1 MLKVHCNI
9 GRTDKSMTVQ
19 KFTAESDGPLTL
31 RQRAEAVIASVR
43 AWAATEVGGW
53 IIICVLGVVAL
64 GTAGAAIIL
73 PRINAVDTAVQIRST
88 APTPTQ
94 QLPAGDLTDFTLA
107 PEALQNFDYAQARL
121 WNAALP
127 FSTAPIRPAA
137 PLIAPTTDIEAY
149 GRALDCLTTAIYYEA
164 ASETPQGQAAVAQV
178 VLNRARHPAYPRTV
192 CGVVFQGS
200 ERTTG
205 CQFSF
210 TCDGAMA
217 RVPSPAG
224 WARARAVAS
233 AALNGTVVA
242 AVGTATHYHTDW
254 VAPYWAPRLS
264 KIVQIGTHIFYRWNG
279 AWGLPSAFTGV
290 YSGVEPVIPQMAALA
305 TFAVETPVEIMVSTD
320 DLTVGELTEIAPARF
335 TPVVTPSD
343 EFGPEETLEDEGGP
357 SVPVEAAPVR
367 APQVLQRDVPI
378 MADPLANPATP
389 TRQRQRIAAPSGW

>member
-1 MLKVHCNI
+1 
-9 GRTDKSMTVQ
+9 MTVE
-19 KFTAESDGPLTL
+19 KFSAETDGPLTL
-31 RQRAEAVIASVR
+31 RRRIVLMGAAIR
-43 AWAATEVGGW
+43 AWASTEVGGW
-53 IIICVLGVVAL
+53 IIICVLAVMAL
-64 GTAGAAIIL
+64 AIAGAAVIL
-73 PRINAVDTAVQIRST
+73 PRLNAA
-88 APTPTQ
+88 APTLTAGQAAAPSATLTPQ
-94 QLPAGDLTDFTLA
+94 GDLVDFTLA
-107 PEALQNFDYAQARL
+107 PEAIQDMDYAEARL

-137 PLIAPTTDIEAY
+137 ALIAPTTDIEAY
-149 GRALDCLTTAIYYEA
+149 SRAVDCLTAAVYYEA

-242 AVGTATHYHTDW
+242 GVGTATHYHTDW

-279 AWGLPSAFTGV
+279 AWGLPAAFTGA
-290 YSGVEPVIPQMAALA
+290 YSGAEPVIPKMASLASISALPPAEVLALSDVGTTVIPENAPRLTAVVPITIA
-305 TFAVETPVEIMVSTD
+305 TGS
-320 DLTVGELTEIAPARF
+320 EL
-335 TPVVTPSD
+335 
-343 EFGPEETLEDEGGP
+343 ETLDPTTEAVPE
-357 SVPVEAAPVR
+357 SAVPVRVAPVI
-367 APQVLQRDVPI
+367 QRDVPI
-378 MADPLANPATP
+378 MADPMASPTAPPA
-389 TRQRQRIAAPSGW
+389 RQRQRIAAPSGW

>member
-1 MLKVHCNI
+1 
-9 GRTDKSMTVQ
+9 MTVP

-31 RQRAEAVIASVR
+31 RQRAGAVIAAVR

-53 IIICVLGVVAL
+53 IIIGVLAVLAL
-64 GTAGAAIIL
+64 GTAGAAVIL
-73 PRINAVDTAVQIRST
+73 PRINAADPALQVRST
-88 APTPTQ
+88 APAPTL

-107 PEALQNFDYAQARL
+107 PEALQKFDFAQARL

-149 GRALDCLTTAIYYEA
+149 SRALDCLTTAIYYEA

-224 WARARAVAS
+224 WARARGVAS

-290 YSGVEPVIPQMAALA
+290 YSGAEPIIPKMASLA
-305 TFAVETPVEIMVSTD
+305 TFAVETPVEILVSSELDT
-320 DLTVGELTEIAPARF
+320 GELTEITSARL
-335 TPVVTPSD
+335 TPVVTASD
-343 EFGPEETLEDEGGP
+343 EFEASEVLESDSGP
-357 SVPVEAAPVR
+357 AAPVST
-367 APQVLQRDVPI
+367 APVRQAPVIQRDVPI
-378 MADPLANPATP
+378 MADPMASPATP

>member
-1 MLKVHCNI
+1 MA
-9 GRTDKSMTVQ
+9 VQ
-19 KFTAESDGPLTL
+19 KFTAASDGPLTL
-31 RQRAEAVIASVR
+31 RQRAGAVVASLR

-53 IIICVLGVVAL
+53 IIVCVLGVVAL
-64 GTAGAAIIL
+64 GTAGAAILL
-73 PRINAVDTAVQIRST
+73 PRINAVDTAVQVQST
-88 APTPTQ
+88 APAPTQ

-107 PEALQNFDYAQARL
+107 PEALQNFNYAQARL

-149 GRALDCLTTAIYYEA
+149 SRALDCLTTAIYYEA

-290 YSGVEPVIPQMAALA
+290 YSGAEPIIPQMAALA
-305 TFAVETPVEIMVSTD
+305 TIAVETPVEIMVSSG
-320 DLTVGELTEIAPARF
+320 LALGELTEITPARLAPNLTAAEAF
-335 TPVVTPSD
+335 AV
-343 EFGPEETLEDEGGP
+343 EPEETLETDRG
-357 SVPVEAAPVR
+357 SAVEVQAAPAR
-367 APQVLQRDVPI
+367 APVIQPDVAI
-378 MADPLANPATP
+378 MADPMANPAATP
-389 TRQRQRIAAPSGW
+389 TRQRQRIAAPSSW